1 MIKTGGNSR
10 GGSSQFVPSLG
21 FLALLVAHIVL
32 PFASPFA
39 VGTYA
44 STTSAT
50 TNLGTSSALHH
61 LRPPG
66 VGASSGLAATSTA
79 EEIQSSRQ
87 RKPLLT
93 KVLTYLNRA
102 GSPNASIAWKS
113 GEYNATLV
121 SKLLFSYASP
131 LVDLASVREL
141 EESDAFAIPKS
152 HKMGS
157 AVPELSDMYHKCR
170 TKARRTIEQDRAKG
184 GDDEAVASE
193 SGTLLQALILH
204 QRRTLIVTGILRLAN
219 TAIQA
224 FPALLIARLLRLVE
238 SGDRDP
244 VRKSLLAVVA
254 LVGVLSVKMII
265 ENQYFHRVVDMA
277 TQVRGSLGGLI
288 FDKSLRL
295 PTGGEGGKESRDSK
309 TSLGDGGVLNLMQ
322 SDASVLESTAMQ
334 LHTIWDGPLQIIMY
348 TSLLFRYLG
357 PSVLWGIGV
366 LLLVIPL
373 NSTTLRIL
381 NSMRRF
387 ENEAKDARTKRTTE
401 AISNMKLL
409 KLQGWENSFADDIN
423 RYRREELVRRSSRG
437 VIRALNQA
445 ISNAV
450 PALVLVVTLMAYA
463 KSGRPIVASTIFTAI
478 SLFNQLRFPLFFYP
492 MLIDSLASGKSSL
505 RRISSYLAAEEI
517 TPYVQSLESVD
528 GGGAIAMKNGN
539 FLWSSANPAVDGQS
553 GHGAA
558 PALCGVD
565 ISINPGEIVAVVGSV
580 GSGKTALI
588 KGLLGELSPVPSAV
602 IDPSMKSKAETLGIL
617 EKPVVIAQGG
627 IAYCSQE
634 AWLPK
639 GTLRDAV
646 VFGREFDEAR
656 YRAALTDAGLDED
669 IDGSIYGMNSKEAAS
684 RGVLSHDTDVGE
696 GGSNLSGGQRARVA
710 LARALYSGDDAK
722 VYLLDDPL
730 AALDAAVGSTVFERL
745 TKRLRRSKSATLL
758 VTNDPNIPRRCDRV
772 ALMGK
777 YNPASPS
784 CSTVIDIGTYD
795 ELLAR
800 GHDLRSLSSPEVP
813 SKALDQDTFHD
824 LLHDGEVIPLKVS
837 NATYGYNQALGEFD
851 NSTTL
856 TQHAD
861 PDCVECM
868 RGLENYIPDKII
880 PMTPDVEDEEYPIL
894 NSVLANHEISG
905 AEENQVT
912 AIPTSG
918 TRFSLPPW
926 FSFVTSN
933 GAQFFQQ
940 YIVAKWTELGRG
952 DALATALGG
961 QYLSSLVKAAG
972 IVSVFLWFRSFFT
985 MRVGIEA
992 SDFLHNKM
1000 LTSVF
1005 KAPMSFFDSTPSGQL
1020 LSRFGKEMEIIDSAV
1035 PDGIGSVLFCFLQIG
1050 MSTAALAG
1058 VITPAMLLPLT
1069 VVGIFYS
1076 NTMGRF
1082 RPAARDLKRSE
1093 SRTRSSLHS
1102 FW

>member
-1 MIKTGGNSR
+1 MRSLKTDCR
-10 GGSSQFVPSLG
+10 K
-21 FLALLVAHIVL
+21 
-32 PFASPFA
+32 
-39 VGTYA
+39 
-44 STTSAT
+44 
-50 TNLGTSSALHH
+50 HH
-61 LRPPG
+61 
-66 VGASSGLAATSTA
+66 
-79 EEIQSSRQ
+79 
-87 RKPLLT
+87 
-93 KVLTYLNRA
+93 
-102 GSPNASIAWKS
+102 
-113 GEYNATLV
+113 
-121 SKLLFSYASP
+121 
-131 LVDLASVREL
+131 
-141 EESDAFAIPKS
+141 
-152 HKMGS
+152 
-157 AVPELSDMYHKCR
+157 
-170 TKARRTIEQDRAKG
+170 
-184 GDDEAVASE
+184 
-193 SGTLLQALILH
+193 
-204 QRRTLIVTGILRLAN
+204 
-219 TAIQA
+219 
-224 FPALLIARLLRLVE
+224 
-238 SGDRDP
+238 
-244 VRKSLLAVVA
+244 
-254 LVGVLSVKMII
+254 
-265 ENQYFHRVVDMA
+265 
-277 TQVRGSLGGLI
+277 
-288 FDKSLRL
+288 
-295 PTGGEGGKESRDSK
+295 
-309 TSLGDGGVLNLMQ
+309 
-322 SDASVLESTAMQ
+322 
-334 LHTIWDGPLQIIMY
+334 
-348 TSLLFRYLG
+348 
-357 PSVLWGIGV
+357 
-366 LLLVIPL
+366 
-373 NSTTLRIL
+373 
-381 NSMRRF
+381 
-387 ENEAKDARTKRTTE
+387 
-401 AISNMKLL
+401 
-409 KLQGWENSFADDIN
+409 
-423 RYRREELVRRSSRG
+423 
-437 VIRALNQA
+437 
-445 ISNAV
+445 
-450 PALVLVVTLMAYA
+450 
-463 KSGRPIVASTIFTAI
+463 FTAI
-478 SLFNQLRFPLFFYP
+478 SLFNQLRFRKLPLGNCASVLQKIFAHNPSPALFFYL

-617 EKPVVIAQGG
+617 EKPIVIAQGG

-669 IDGSIYGMNSKEAAS
+669 IDGSINGMNSKEAAS

-813 SKALDQDTFHD
+813 SRALDEDTFHD
-824 LLHDGEVIPLKVS
+824 LSHDAEVIPLKVS

-894 NSVLANHEISG
+894 NSVLANHEKSG

-912 AIPTSG
+912 AIPTVAGSSSDRRTTG
-918 TRFSLPPW
+918 LVSADDLMSKGAVPLSAYTTYLKSVRNPLLLAAMI

-1035 PDGIGSVLFCFLQIG
+1035 P
-1050 MSTAALAG
+1050 
-1058 VITPAMLLPLT
+1058 
-1069 VVGIFYS
+1069 
-1076 NTMGRF
+1076 
-1082 RPAARDLKRSE
+1082 
-1093 SRTRSSLHS
+1093 
-1102 FW
+1102 